1 VDREQTMSTAQVV
14 ALRAAAWARRS
25 AFLGLFWILAT
36 IWVAFA
42 VSDRFVLS
50 LLALGAVQALYA
62 ASWDLL
68 GGVSGQVSLGH
79 ALPFGGGAYLAVL
92 LARSQALSGT
102 VFGRSALVALAVGT
116 AGGALLGALQGAV
129 GRRLNPVFLA
139 LVTLATAEIAH
150 ELSEML
156 EISGPGGGVMFGG
169 EMGVASAFT
178 VPSESWEAR
187 LASCLLAAGLVGL
200 VWLIRSRLGLA
211 MRTVRSD
218 PRAAAASGIDGMRV
232 RFVAFL
238 LAGAIAGLAG
248 ALTAGLT
255 GRAVPPM
262 LTLETSF
269 FVVIASGAGGSGT
282 IVGPAVVAYFF
293 TILLQW
299 LDLPEAARVTL
310 YSVLLITVGVRA
322 LEAAVPGALSPRRPP
337 WRFNR
342 G

>member
-1 VDREQTMSTAQVV
+1 MSTAQVV
-14 ALRAAAWARRS
+14 ASRAAAWARRS
-25 AFLGLFWILAT
+25 AFAGLIWIIAT
-36 IWVAFA
+36 IWVAYA
-42 VSDRFVLS
+42 VSDRFALS

-92 LARSQALSGT
+92 LARSQPLSGT
-102 VFGRSALVALAVGT
+102 VLGGSAIVALVVGA

-156 EISGPGGGVMFGG
+156 EISGPGGGVIFGG
-169 EMGVASAFT
+169 EMGVTSAFT
-178 VPSESWEAR
+178 MPSESGGAR

-200 VWLIRSRLGLA
+200 VWLSRSRLGLA
-211 MRTVRSD
+211 MRAVRLD

-238 LAGAIAGLAG
+238 VAGAIAGLAG
-248 ALTAGLT
+248 ALAAGLT
-255 GRAVPPM
+255 GRAAPPM
-262 LTLETSF
+262 LALGTNF

-282 IVGPAVVAYFF
+282 IVGPAAVAYFF

-310 YSVLLITVGVRA
+310 YSVLLIAVGLRF
-322 LEAAVPGALSPRRPP
+322 LEASAPGALWFRRPP
-337 WRFNR
+337 ATSAR